1 MQGLP
6 KKIISMSLAICV
18 CISLVSCSFES
29 AKETVITT
37 AENAK
42 DSIVCWYSNL
52 DFSKFKDGWNY
63 SAEFLSEQFSTIMS
77 SEYLDNI
84 EKAISELKKDMN
96 AAAGSMRGTAQ
107 EAGYL
112 AEKWAADTF
121 NINAVASG
129 SSESANAP
137 KSNEFGSA
145 DVITT
150 YGEEASLKYYQ
161 AASGSAIAQARS
173 ILEAYFEYCQKSNNP
188 ISLKEYLD
196 NHGYDP
202 GMEHDALFASVY
214 EGMTRII
221 PSDQLQVAIQYLQG
235 LIDELSVP
243 ESITEAEAN
252 LYKETLSQLRDRL
265 RAPDGTESKPITYA
279 QMQAIAEVSKNGEFK
294 PEDFGV
300 SLSTVISP
308 KFVVKMAIGTGVEVA
323 ILNTVLTV
331 GPDIYSILK
340 EAAIT
345 GNLDEDA
352 LKEQGIE
359 AVIAGTEGF
368 VEGSICQIV
377 TVLCQAGTFGPAL
390 QEVNPTVVA
399 ALTFLVIEAAI
410 HGYELSQ
417 GKITAEEYG
426 NMMVDRAM
434 VTLLALPTIALLEA
448 ILPETKLAMMAGC
461 MAGGMIAAIGYTIGK
476 EAVLD
481 IVDGG
486 GFEAII
492 PTQVVTAASI
502 ATDTIASLNIQEK
515 WSDFSDTVISTAS
528 DGYIMVT
535 SLITGD

>member
-1 MQGLP
+1 M
-6 KKIISMSLAICV
+6 ATCV
-18 CISLVSCSFES
+18 SISLVSCSFEL

-37 AENAK
+37 AENTK
-42 DSIVCWYSNL
+42 DSIVNWYSNL
-52 DFSKFKDGWNY
+52 DFSKFKDGWDY
-63 SAEFLSEQFSTIMS
+63 SAEFLGAQFAAIMS
-77 SEYLDNI
+77 SEYVANV
-84 EKAISELKKDMN
+84 EAAISTLKTDMN
-96 AAAGSMRGTAQ
+96 AAVGSMRGTAQ
-107 EAGYL
+107 EAGFL
-112 AEKWAADTF
+112 AEQWATDTF

-137 KSNEFGSA
+137 KSNELGSA

-161 AASGSAIAQARS
+161 TASGSALAQARS
-173 ILEAYFEYCQKSNNP
+173 ILKAYYEYYKGSNNP

-196 NHGYDP
+196 NHGYDS
-202 GMEHDALFASVY
+202 GMEHDALLASVY
-214 EGMTRII
+214 EGKTRII
-221 PSDQLQVAIQYLQG
+221 PSDQLEVATQYLQG
-235 LIDELSVP
+235 RIDKLFVP
-243 ESITEAEAN
+243 GDMTEAQAN
-252 LYKETLSQLRDRL
+252 AYKETLSQLRDRL
-265 RAPDGTESKPITYA
+265 RAPDGTESKPITYE

-300 SLSTVISP
+300 NLSTVISP
-308 KFVVKMAIGTGVEVA
+308 KYVVKMAIGTGVEVA
-323 ILNTVLTV
+323 VINTVLTV

-345 GNLDEDA
+345 GSLDEDA

-359 AVIAGTEGF
+359 AAIAGSEGF
-368 VEGSICQIV
+368 VEGSICRIV
-377 TVLCQAGTFGPAL
+377 TVLCQAGTFGAAL
-390 QEVNPTVVA
+390 QEANPNIVA
-399 ALTFLVIEAAI
+399 TLTFLMIEAAI

-417 GKITAEEYG
+417 GQITADEYG

-434 VTLLALPTIALLEA
+434 VMLLALPTSALLLA
-448 ILPETKLAMMAGC
+448 ILPGTKLAMMAGC